1 MRALTAEDY
10 DRARAGDVEPF
21 ELPLPT
27 EQAALDARARA
38 YTEGRLT
45 RGEDPEIARAAER
58 YAEENERQRRA
69 HELEAHERGVR
80 LGLIQAEPS
89 LGDGASPE
97 DVNRAP
103 ETEEPVR
110 WGAKGSNI
118 IGGSGVLDPNALLG
132 GGLLGTRSETPIEAA
147 PEPPIEAAPDLTPKG

>member
-1 MRALTAEDY
+1 MRALTAEAY

-89 LGDGASPE
+89 LGDGERAEALEPE
-97 DVNRAP
+97 
-103 ETEEPVR
+103 ELVR
-110 WGAKGSNI
+110 WGVKGSNLI
-118 IGGSGVLDPNALLG
+118 EGSGILDPNAQLG
-132 GGLLGTRSETPIEAA
+132 GGLLGTRSETPIET
-147 PEPPIEAAPDLTPKG
+147 APDLTPKG